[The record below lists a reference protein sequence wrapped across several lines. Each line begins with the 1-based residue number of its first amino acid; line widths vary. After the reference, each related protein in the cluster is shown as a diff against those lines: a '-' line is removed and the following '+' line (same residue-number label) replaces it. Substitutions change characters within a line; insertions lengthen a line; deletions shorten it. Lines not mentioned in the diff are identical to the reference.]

1 MSDTTASVF
10 VRGDLV
16 AERPAPVKTTGFIG
30 FLRTRLFNSPTNIL
44 LTIVSALLLWFT
56 VIPALK
62 FLLVDAVWTGKDR
75 TACLAENAG
84 HVVGACWPFIQA
96 KFTQFIY
103 GFYPEAE
110 RWRVNL
116 TFILAAI
123 LLLPL
128 LIPRL
133 PAKGLNAG
141 LFFGAFP
148 VVAFFLLHGGGL
160 DGLGVSWTAGL
171 LSGFNDS
178 IGDGGRKLAVAGEN
192 TAVIGPLLWLLGKL
206 IVLVSTMIS
215 WLLLPLTWLRDQIQS
230 FGRPVWAD
238 FVLSAIIAC
247 GLVFWLGAGIYWIE
261 SFFFP
266 LDGLRLLVLPLACV
280 ASVMPLVFGGVH
292 VLSYSA
298 APMFKLHFLIANIA
312 YGLFAI
318 AALHAILMLMV
329 EKRLQNMRGT
339 ATRHTSNSWVSSWLD
354 TLPPLLTLEKLL
366 FRLISA
372 GFVLLTLTLISGVA
386 FNEQLVDK
394 AFKLDHKTVFAI
406 LSWLMFGAL
415 LFAMVDYFPG
425 DPWIPTPDML
435 VRRSSARRRKPD
447 IV

>member
-1 MSDTTASVF
+1 MSTDMADTMQSGRASKASGMSSMGRV
-10 VRGDLV
+10 
-16 AERPAPVKTTGFIG
+16 
-30 FLRTRLFNSPTNIL
+30 L
-44 LTIVSALLLWFT
+44 LGVALL
-56 VIPALK
+56 VHG
-62 FLLVDAVWTGKDR
+62 V
-75 TACLAENAG
+75 
-84 HVVGACWPFIQA
+84 
-96 KFTQFIY
+96 
-103 GFYPEAE
+103 
-110 RWRVNL
+110 
-116 TFILAAI
+116 
-123 LLLPL
+123 
-128 LIPRL
+128 
-133 PAKGLNAG
+133 
-141 LFFGAFP
+141 
-148 VVAFFLLHGGGL
+148 LLHTTIFPQNAM
-160 DGLGVSWTAGL
+160 VF
-171 LSGFNDS
+171 GF
-178 IGDGGRKLAVAGEN
+178 AFA
-192 TAVIGPLLWLLGKL
+192 
-206 IVLVSTMIS
+206 
-215 WLLLPLTWLRDQIQS
+215 
-230 FGRPVWAD
+230 
-238 FVLSAIIAC
+238 LSAM
-247 GLVFWLGAGIYWIE
+247 FWLGAGIYWIE

-339 ATRHTSNSWVSSWLD
+339 TTRHTSNSWVSSWLD

-415 LFAMVDYFPG
+415 L
-425 DPWIPTPDML
+425 T
-435 VRRSSARRRKPD
+435 ARRVSGWRGRAALRW
-447 IV
+447 VLASFVALLLAYVGSRFVFEVLLHRAVV

>member
-1 MSDTTASVF
+1 MDIVLYA
-10 VRGDLV
+10 
-16 AERPAPVKTTGFIG
+16 
-30 FLRTRLFNSPTNIL
+30 
-44 LTIVSALLLWFT
+44 LTALL
-56 VIPALK
+56 
-62 FLLVDAVWTGKDR
+62 
-75 TACLAENAG
+75 
-84 HVVGACWPFIQA
+84 
-96 KFTQFIY
+96 Y
-103 GFYPEAE
+103 G
-110 RWRVNL
+110 
-116 TFILAAI
+116 
-123 LLLPL
+123 
-128 LIPRL
+128 
-133 PAKGLNAG
+133 G
-141 LFFGAFP
+141 
-148 VVAFFLLHGGGL
+148 
-160 DGLGVSWTAGL
+160 
-171 LSGFNDS
+171 
-178 IGDGGRKLAVAGEN
+178 LAVAGWRAHRH
-192 TAVIGPLLWLLGKL
+192 TAVEPALAGMPAGGRLAGGMSTGMADAMQSGRASKASGMSSMGRVLLGVAL
-206 IVLVSTMIS
+206 LVHG
-215 WLLLPLTWLRDQIQS
+215 LLLHTTIFPQNAMV
-230 FGRPVWAD
+230 FGFA
-238 FVLSAIIAC
+238 FALSAM
-247 GLVFWLGAGIYWIE
+247 FWLGAGIYWIE

-415 LFAMVDYFPG
+415 L
-425 DPWIPTPDML
+425 T
-435 VRRSSARRRKPD
+435 ARRVSGWRGRAALRW
-447 IV
+447 VLASFVALLLAYVGSRFVFEVLLHRAVV

>member
-1 MSDTTASVF
+1 MDIVLYA
-10 VRGDLV
+10 
-16 AERPAPVKTTGFIG
+16 
-30 FLRTRLFNSPTNIL
+30 
-44 LTIVSALLLWFT
+44 LTALL
-56 VIPALK
+56 
-62 FLLVDAVWTGKDR
+62 
-75 TACLAENAG
+75 
-84 HVVGACWPFIQA
+84 
-96 KFTQFIY
+96 Y
-103 GFYPEAE
+103 G
-110 RWRVNL
+110 
-116 TFILAAI
+116 
-123 LLLPL
+123 
-128 LIPRL
+128 
-133 PAKGLNAG
+133 G
-141 LFFGAFP
+141 
-148 VVAFFLLHGGGL
+148 
-160 DGLGVSWTAGL
+160 
-171 LSGFNDS
+171 
-178 IGDGGRKLAVAGEN
+178 LAVAGWRAHRH
-192 TAVIGPLLWLLGKL
+192 TAVEPALAGMPAGGRLAGAMSTDMADTMQSGRASKASGMSSVGRVLLGVAL
-206 IVLVSTMIS
+206 LVHGVLLHTTIFPQNAMV
-215 WLLLPLTWLRDQIQS
+215 
-230 FGRPVWAD
+230 FGFA
-238 FVLSAIIAC
+238 FALSAM
-247 GLVFWLGAGIYWIE
+247 FWLGAGIYWIE

-298 APMFKLHFLIANIA
+298 APMFKLHFLIANVA

-415 LFAMVDYFPG
+415 L
-425 DPWIPTPDML
+425 T
-435 VRRSSARRRKPD
+435 ARRVSGWRGRAALRW
-447 IV
+447 VLASFVALLLAYVGSRFVFEVLLHRAVV